1 MSCRPRRRT
10 WFTQEDLDCPLC
22 LEEID
27 LSDANF
33 KPCPCGYQVRFCSP
47 WCRSGAAHFA
57 NKGAILLILF
67 TPFIGHILDH
77 QMRCPLWCRYSWY
90 KLTYQFHMLIAITLL
105 PFIFCLTYGMAFT
118 AFLFVCL
125 IFCNTL
131 QICRFCWHHIK
142 QNLNGRCPACRR
154 KYSDNTV
161 EFKAMSQD
169 EWVGTKRID

>member
-1 MSCRPRRRT
+1 MSCRPRRL
-10 WFTQEDLDCPLC
+10 WSLQEDLDCPLC

-33 KPCPCGYQVRFCSP
+33 KPCPCGYQVRFLQYDTDL
-47 WCRSGAAHFA
+47 AQD
-57 NKGAILLILF
+57 ILLTQVLLLF
-67 TPFIGHILDH
+67 FLTFPFLSTRRPKNSAIYCDTLCLPW
-77 QMRCPLWCRYSWY
+77 MVYSH
-90 KLTYQFHMLIAITLL
+90 LLFNMLITT
-105 PFIFCLTYGMAFT
+105 IFRTFNFRMASGIVFT
-118 AFLFVCL
+118 ASIFLCL
-125 IFCNTL
+125 FLRNIS

-169 EWVGTKRID
+169 E